1 MNPLNSN
8 RTESQQK
15 RWHCTRYAFHE
26 AGHAVV
32 GHVIGRCI
40 SEVTIVAASGRGYR
54 GYCDFNAFAEDVQGL
69 PQWRDGSKNPEC
81 TTILYAGTVAMAILC
96 EQRSWKY
103 EHWRG
108 CDKADFDMIYLWSIE
123 RFGKD
128 EDQARVMQQA
138 CRERAHEILI
148 QYWKAVEA
156 LAAALLVQGKVSGRE
171 AHHII
176 QQAIDASVTDWRME
190 RWNTI
195 SSFLALDDEH
205 LA

>member
-1 MNPLNSN
+1 MAPHTLRIS
-8 RTESQQK
+8 RS
-15 RWHCTRYAFHE
+15 R
-26 AGHAVV
+26 HAVV

-40 SEVTIVAASGRGYR
+40 SEVSIVAGSARGYR
-54 GYCDFNAFAEDVQGL
+54 GYCIFNAYAENVQGR
-69 PQWRDGSKNPEC
+69 PQWREGSKNPEC
-81 TTILYAGTVAMAILC
+81 TTIMYGGIISMAILC
-96 EQRSWKY
+96 EQRGWKY
-103 EHWRG
+103 EHWLG
-108 CDKADFDMIYLWSIE
+108 CDKADFDMIYLRSFE

-128 EDQARVMQQA
+128 EDQARAMQHA
-138 CRERAHEILI
+138 CRERAREILI

-156 LAAALLVQGKVSGRE
+156 LAAALLVQGIVSGRE
-171 AHHII
+171 AHRII

>member
-15 RWHCTRYAFHE
+15 RWDRTRYAFHE

-40 SEVTIVAASGRGYR
+40 SEVSIVADSTRGYH
-54 GYCDFNAFAEDVQGL
+54 GYCIFNAYTEDVQGL
-69 PQWRDGSKNPEC
+69 PQWREGSQNPDC
-81 TTILYAGTVAMAILC
+81 PTIMYGGIISMAMLC

-108 CDKADFDMIYLWSIE
+108 CDRADFNMIYLWSFE

-128 EDQARVMQQA
+128 EDQARAMQHAGNGRARFSFSWELLDNYPRATFPVLDRAGHFVNIEQDVLCQA
-138 CRERAHEILI
+138 LMREWLDR
-148 QYWKAVEA
+148 VEECA
-156 LAAALLVQGKVSGRE
+156 TDLDPPRVS
-171 AHHII
+171 
-176 QQAIDASVTDWRME
+176 
-190 RWNTI
+190 
-195 SSFLALDDEH
+195 
-205 LA
+205 